1 MARPTKYN
9 EDRAATICKYIAA
22 GGNREDS
29 AMAAGISVDTL
40 YAWQRRYPQFYQK
53 VMEAEA
59 GSVIVTERA
68 AQKKDPVRWLQA
80 KRPLIWGNLGKT
92 TVEHTG
98 ADGAPIAHR
107 VTIEPD
113 ADAITAAADAL
124 RAAALAAGVADPTE

>member
-59 GSVIVTERA
+59 TSVIITERA

-80 KRPLIWGNLGKT
+80 KRPLIWGNLGKQA
-92 TVEHTG
+92 
-98 ADGAPIAHR
+98 ADDVLEKSLTAVNTLLARLDTAPSNAE
-107 VTIEPD
+107 TADDLD
-113 ADAITAAADAL
+113 ADP
-124 RAAALAAGVADPTE
+124 R

>member
-22 GGNREDS
+22 GGNRED
-29 AMAAGISVDTL
+29 AARAAGVCKDSL
-40 YAWQRRYPQFYQK
+40 YSWMRRHKEFSDR

-59 GSVIVTERA
+59 TSVIITERA

-98 ADGAPIAHR
+98 ADGAPITLTF
-107 VTIEPD
+107 V
-113 ADAITAAADAL
+113 AADPPE
-124 RAAALAAGVADPTE
+124 GSDG